1 MNMNI
6 EGLDYNT
13 QREKLMLPGYG
24 RELQKMVDYAMTIED
39 RIERQV
45 CAETIIDVMRRM
57 FPQNSDSADNDQ
69 KLWDYLAI
77 MSDFKLD
84 IDYPYDVSQAK
95 EIYSKPEPM
104 EYPMSRMRVKH
115 YGKMLFEIFEKL
127 KTMEAGI
134 ERDKLVEMTAN
145 QMKRDLYTWS
155 SGSGDNEK
163 VASDL
168 AHFTDGKIQLDLNRF
183 RFEEIVVEKQEKPKP
198 RRRK

>member
-77 MSDFKLD
+77 MSGFKLD